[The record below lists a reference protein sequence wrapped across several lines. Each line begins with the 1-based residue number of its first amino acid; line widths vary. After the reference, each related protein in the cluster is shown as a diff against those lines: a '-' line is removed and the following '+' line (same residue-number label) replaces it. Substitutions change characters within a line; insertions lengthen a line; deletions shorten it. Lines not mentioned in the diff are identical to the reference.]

1 MRDAYVDKII
11 ICVQAAS
18 KGYLAR
24 LEYKRLLE
32 QVESIKI
39 IQNNW
44 RAFNQLKSWV
54 WWDLLQ
60 SSRPQV
66 EFWKQ
71 EQERLKQEKE
81 IKDLRDQIE
90 AERNAKNAIEEEKRG
105 LQSEVMKLNA
115 EIESKSQKI
124 NQLRSDED
132 GFKDKN
138 RDLEAI
144 IENYKREKQL
154 AFANK
159 EKLSKA
165 LRSKEDLIRTK
176 EKDIDSLTTQIKEGG
191 NSLGLLQNQIREQT
205 TQKLKLEAQGKKIK

>member
-1 MRDAYVDKII
+1 
-11 ICVQAAS
+11 
-18 KGYLAR
+18 
-24 LEYKRLLE
+24 
-32 QVESIKI
+32 
-39 IQNNW
+39 
-44 RAFNQLKSWV
+44 
-54 WWDLLQ
+54 
-60 SSRPQV
+60 
-66 EFWKQ
+66 
-71 EQERLKQEKE
+71 
-81 IKDLRDQIE
+81 LRDQIE

-205 TQKLKLEAQGKKIK
+205 TQKIKT

>member
-1 MRDAYVDKII
+1 MNKLESTEPHFIRCIIPNRLKKPGILDAQLVIHQLNCNGVHEGLRVARKGYPGRLEFPYFIQRYSLLTGENELKQYNTNKDKANAIIKKAGLVQKKEYFTGKTKVFFKVGVETKLERMRDAYVDKII

-71 EQERLKQEKE
+71 EQERLKQEK
-81 IKDLRDQIE
+81 K
-90 AERNAKNAIEEEKRG
+90 RN
-105 LQSEVMKLNA
+105 
-115 EIESKSQKI
+115 
-124 NQLRSDED
+124 
-132 GFKDKN
+132 
-138 RDLEAI
+138 
-144 IENYKREKQL
+144 
-154 AFANK
+154 
-159 EKLSKA
+159 
-165 LRSKEDLIRTK
+165 
-176 EKDIDSLTTQIKEGG
+176 
-191 NSLGLLQNQIREQT
+191 
-205 TQKLKLEAQGKKIK
+205 